1 MIFSPGI
8 PLEYTLKE
16 LLNACRSSKMSL
28 SDEDRQWLTSEV
40 GGERPCAFPELAA
53 PRTDLHPPDGG

>member
-1 MIFSPGI
+1 MIFSPRV
-8 PLEYTLKE
+8 PLEYTLE
-16 LLNACRSSKMSL
+16 EQLDACPSSKMSL

-40 GGERPCAFPELAA
+40 GLERPCTFPELAA